1 MIGEAVGIGLILS
14 FVFSELTG
22 LTAGGLVV
30 PGYLAFFWNAPF
42 RLVATFAVA
51 LLSAMV
57 VKILSNFVILYGRRR
72 FMAVVLVGFALGWL
86 LETALLGIPP
96 TGQDL
101 RVIGYIVPGLI
112 ANDILKQGIIRT
124 VLAALLVAAAVRL
137 VLMLLIG

>member
-1 MIGEAVGIGLILS
+1 MIGEAVGIGLIVS
-14 FVFSELTG
+14 FIFSELTG

-42 RLVATFAVA
+42 RLAATFAIA
-51 LLSAMV
+51 LLSAMT
-57 VKILSNFVILYGRRR
+57 VKVLSNFIILYGRRR

-86 LETALLGIPP
+86 LETALLRTPP